1 LTHHSDLL
9 HSHVVPAPL
18 YQELSDDLERQIRS
32 GALPPGAQLPTEA
45 QLQKAHGVSRGTA
58 QRALD
63 ELARA
68 GMVLRRRR
76 FGTVVVDQTRKEN
89 LLRFT
94 DPLISTHPVPG
105 RHVVRTAAV
114 VPASEVPFEMPGVQ
128 PSEPVILLARQK
140 LDEHDTPMGME
151 WSAIPFTLAPQLLDQ
166 DLPTLHLLKYY
177 GQQGLPVDKTRL
189 YLDPVVVDDETATLI
204 GCEPGIPAL
213 RRRRYVWLTGGDLL
227 EAGLYFTRPD
237 RMELYVEQSLRLE

>member
-1 LTHHSDLL
+1 
-9 HSHVVPAPL
+9 VPAPL
-18 YQELSDDLERQIRS
+18 YQELRDDLDRQIRS

-68 GMVLRRRR
+68 GMVLRRRG
-76 FGTVVVDQTRKEN
+76 FGTVVVDQTRQEN

-94 DPLISTHPVPG
+94 DPLISTHALPG
-105 RHVVRTAAV
+105 RHVVLSAAV
-114 VPASEVPFEMPGVQ
+114 VAASEVPFEMPGVL
-128 PSEPVILLARQK
+128 SAEPVIFLARQK

-151 WSAIPFTLAPQLLDQ
+151 WSAIPFTLAPQLMNQ
-166 DLPTLHLLKYY
+166 ALPTLHLFKYY
-177 GQQGLPVDKTRL
+177 VQQGLPVDKTRL

-213 RRRRYVWLTGGDLL
+213 RRRRYVWLTDGSLL
-227 EAGLYFTRPD
+227 EAGIYFTRPD
-237 RMELYVEQSLRLE
+237 LMALYVEQSLRLQ